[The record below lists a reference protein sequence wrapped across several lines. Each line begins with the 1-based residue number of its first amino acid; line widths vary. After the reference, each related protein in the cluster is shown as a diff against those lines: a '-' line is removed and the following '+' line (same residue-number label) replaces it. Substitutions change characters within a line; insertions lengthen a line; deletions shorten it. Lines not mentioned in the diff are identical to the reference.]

1 MADLR
6 TSLLQSTIRQ
16 ELRHCKQARDVLY
29 ANLEVNRAQLAVL
42 LKKGKTAG
50 LGVTEMAGLVELNR
64 ERVSELIHDKAPRTK
79 RGRPRKETP

>member
-1 MADLR
+1 MADLK
-6 TSLLQSTIRQ
+6 TSLLQSAIRQ
-16 ELRHCKQARDVLY
+16 ELRACKQAREGIY
-29 ANLEVNRAQLAVL
+29 ANLEENRAALAVL

-50 LGVTEMAGLVELNR
+50 LGVTEMATLVELNR